1 MYFQQS
7 DLFWGMSRNF
17 VKEVMN
23 TAEKESHHKGHFLFN
38 EGDPATYF
46 YILIKGCV
54 KLTIGEIGQ
63 VVYTVDHAGEAFGWS
78 SLIDRDVYT
87 ASAEC
92 TKDTILQN
100 FDRRTLQKIL
110 EQDPANGLIFYK
122 RLAETIGHRL
132 LSSYKMITSVSKAN
146 ISPTMGSKQIEHSE
160 AVA

>member
-1 MYFQQS
+1 MYFQQA
-7 DLFWGMSRNF
+7 DLFWGMSRDF
-17 VKEVMN
+17 VKKLMDA
-23 TAEKESHHKGHFLFN
+23 AEKESHQKGQFLFH

-46 YILIKGCV
+46 YIIIKGRV

-63 VVYTVDHAGEAFGWS
+63 MVYTVDHAGEAFGWS

-92 TKDTILQN
+92 IKDTILQK
-100 FDRRTLQKIL
+100 FDRRVLQKII
-110 EQDPANGLIFYK
+110 EQDPANGLVFFR
-122 RLAETIGHRL
+122 RLAGTIGHRL
-132 LSSYKMITSVSKAN
+132 LSSYKMITSVSRAD